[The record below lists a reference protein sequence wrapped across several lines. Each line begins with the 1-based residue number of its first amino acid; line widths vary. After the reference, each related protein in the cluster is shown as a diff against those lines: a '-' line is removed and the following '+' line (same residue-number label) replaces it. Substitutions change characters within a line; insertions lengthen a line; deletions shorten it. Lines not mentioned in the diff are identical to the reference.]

1 METQMTTQI
10 INKKNK
16 RLIILYISDLL
27 EQGTSITKPFSI
39 TRITNALNK
48 LGVECERRTVS
59 RNVNYLI
66 AYGKPIVK
74 LKNGKVY
81 YDKTKENKL

>member
-1 METQMTTQI
+1 MKTT
-10 INKKNK
+10 KKQKTNK
-16 RLIILYISDLL
+16 RLIILYILDLL
-27 EQGTSITKPFSI
+27 EQGTSELNPFSI

-48 LGVECERRTVS
+48 MGVDCERRTVS

-81 YDKTKENKL
+81 YDKNKEKNI

>member
-1 METQMTTQI
+1 MKTT
-10 INKKNK
+10 KKQKTNK
-16 RLIILYISDLL
+16 RLIILYILDLL
-27 EQGTSITKPFSI
+27 EQGTSELNPFSI

-48 LGVECERRTVS
+48 MGVDCERRTVS
-59 RNVNYLI
+59 RNINYLI

-81 YDKTKENKL
+81 YDKNKEKNI

>member
-1 METQMTTQI
+1 MEMQT
-10 INKKNK
+10 KKQKTNK
-16 RLIILYISDLL
+16 RLIILYILDLL
-27 EQGTSITKPFSI
+27 EQGTSKSTPFSI
-39 TRITNALNK
+39 TRITAALNK
-48 LGVECERRTVS
+48 IGVKCERRTVS

-81 YDKTKENKL
+81 YDKNKEKSI

>member
-1 METQMTTQI
+1 MT
-10 INKKNK
+10 INAVNRKNK
-16 RLIILYISDLL
+16 RLIILYILDLL
-27 EQGTSITKPFSI
+27 EQGTSITRPFSI
-39 TRITNALNK
+39 TRITSALNK

-81 YDKTKENKL
+81 YDKTKEK

>member
-1 METQMTTQI
+1 MQT
-10 INKKNK
+10 KKQKTNK
-16 RLIILYISDLL
+16 RLIILYILDLL
-27 EQGTSITKPFSI
+27 EQGSSESMPFSI
-39 TRITNALNK
+39 TRIAAALNK
-48 LGVECERRTVS
+48 IGVKCERRTVS

-81 YDKTKENKL
+81 YDKHKEKMYD

>member
-1 METQMTTQI
+1 MTNTVFS
-10 INKKNK
+10 KKNK
-16 RLIILYISDLL
+16 RLIILYLLDLL
-27 EQGTSITKPFSI
+27 EKGTSATNPFSI
-39 TRITNALNK
+39 TKITDALNK

-59 RNVNYLI
+59 RNVGYLI

-81 YDKTKENKL
+81 YDKTKEKNLC

>member
-1 METQMTTQI
+1 MTI
-10 INKKNK
+10 SKVNK
-16 RLIILYISDLL
+16 RLIILYILDLL

-39 TRITNALNK
+39 TRITNALNN
-48 LGVECERRTVS
+48 LGVQCERRTVS

-81 YDKTKENKL
+81 YDKTKGKTYE

>member
-1 METQMTTQI
+1 MSTT

-16 RLIILYISDLL
+16 RLIILYILDLL
-27 EQGTSITKPFSI
+27 EQGTSVTKPFSI

-48 LGVECERRTVS
+48 LGVVCERRTVS

-74 LKNGKVY
+74 LKNGQVY
-81 YDKTKENKL
+81 YDNKKEKIK

>member
-1 METQMTTQI
+1 MLGAI
-10 INKKNK
+10 IGD
-16 RLIILYISDLL
+16 IA
-27 EQGTSITKPFSI
+27 G
-39 TRITNALNK
+39 
-48 LGVECERRTVS
+48 S

-81 YDKTKENKL
+81 YDKTKGEKNYDTN

>member
-1 METQMTTQI
+1 MQMTI
-10 INKKNK
+10 SKVNK
-16 RLIILYISDLL
+16 RLIILYILDLL

-39 TRITNALNK
+39 TRITNALNN
-48 LGVECERRTVS
+48 LGVQCERRTVS

-81 YDKTKENKL
+81 YDKTKGKTYE

>member
-1 METQMTTQI
+1 MTTKI
-10 INKKNK
+10 ESKKNK
-16 RLIILYISDLL
+16 RLIILYILDLL
-27 EQGTSITKPFSI
+27 EQGTSATNPFSI
-39 TRITNALNK
+39 THIANALNK
-48 LGVECERRTVS
+48 FGVVCERRTVS

-81 YDKTKENKL
+81 YDKTKEKIL

>member
-1 METQMTTQI
+1 MEMQT
-10 INKKNK
+10 KKQKTNK
-16 RLIILYISDLL
+16 RLIILYILDLL
-27 EQGTSITKPFSI
+27 EQGTSELNPFSI

-48 LGVECERRTVS
+48 MGVDCERRTVS
-59 RNVNYLI
+59 RNINYLI

-81 YDKTKENKL
+81 YDKNKEKIC

>member
-1 METQMTTQI
+1 MTNQI

-16 RLIILYISDLL
+16 RLIILYVLDLL
-27 EQGTSITKPFSI
+27 ETGTSATKPFSV

-48 LGVECERRTVS
+48 LGVACERRTVS

-74 LKNGKVY
+74 LKSGKIY
-81 YDKTKENKL
+81 YDKTKEKNFD

>member
-1 METQMTTQI
+1 MKTT
-10 INKKNK
+10 KKQKTNK
-16 RLIILYISDLL
+16 RLIILYILDLL
-27 EQGTSITKPFSI
+27 EQGTSELNPFSI

-48 LGVECERRTVS
+48 MGVDCERRTVS

-81 YDKTKENKL
+81 YDKNKEKSI